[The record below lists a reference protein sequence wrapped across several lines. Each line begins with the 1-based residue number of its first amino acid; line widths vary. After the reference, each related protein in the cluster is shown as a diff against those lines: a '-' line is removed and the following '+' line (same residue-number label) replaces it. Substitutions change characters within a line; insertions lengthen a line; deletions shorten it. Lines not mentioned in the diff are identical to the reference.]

1 MQTASSIEIHPTA
14 IVCREATL
22 EGCVRIG
29 AGTVVHP
36 FAVIKATNGP
46 IVIGEN
52 NIIEDR
58 CLIENVLEEGDKVME
73 IGDQNIVE
81 VGAVIYAPR
90 IGNNNVLH
98 VQCEVG
104 PNSCVSNGCS
114 VGVRCKL
121 LAKETL
127 PERTVIYGKWNE
139 RRVAN
144 DNPPVC
150 LWFLKVN
157 LKCCEDYYHLIII
170 FKSQKHKRDGCS
182 VYLHVINLVHDEIQK
197 TTITT

>member
-1 MQTASSIEIHPTA
+1 MAEKKTEGIEIHPTA

-22 EGCVRIG
+22 EGSIRVG

-46 IVIGEN
+46 ITIGEN
-52 NIIEDR
+52 NIIEER
-58 CLIENVLEEGDKVME
+58 CLIENILEGDDNTME
-73 IGDQNIVE
+73 IGDQNVVE

-104 PNSCVSNGCS
+104 SMSEISNGCS
-114 VGVRCKL
+114 VGPRCKL
-121 LAKETL
+121 FAVGTL

-144 DNPPVC
+144 DNPPIPQGQLEV
-150 LWFLKVN
+150 LRRL
-157 LKCCEDYYHLIII
+157 LPSYHYLQ
-170 FKSQKHKRDGCS
+170 KSKA
-182 VYLHVINLVHDEIQK
+182 
-197 TTITT
+197 

>member
-1 MQTASSIEIHPTA
+1 MVEKTVPQGVEIHPTA

-22 EGCVRIG
+22 EGCVSIG

-46 IVIGEN
+46 IIIGEN

-58 CLIENVLEEGDKVME
+58 SLIENILEDGDKIMQ
-73 IGDQNIVE
+73 IGNQNIIE
-81 VGAVIYAPR
+81 VGAIVHSAT

-98 VQCEVG
+98 VQCEVSE
-104 PNSCVSNGCS
+104 NSCLSNGCS
-114 VGVRCKL
+114 IGVRCKL

-127 PERTVIYGKWNE
+127 PERTVIYGKFNE

-144 DNPPVC
+144 DNPPVPQGQ
-150 LWFLKVN
+150 LEVLRR
-157 LKCCEDYYHLIII
+157 LLPSYHYLQ
-170 FKSQKHKRDGCS
+170 KSKAAA
-182 VYLHVINLVHDEIQK
+182 
-197 TTITT
+197 